1 MKLSSLRYLL
11 REGFRNLWQNR
22 FMSIASIGVL
32 VSCLLLTGFAYLV
45 FANVDHAFDW
55 VYGQNVVAVFVDLEN
70 TPEETAEVGEK
81 LKAITN
87 VASVEFVSKDKT
99 LEDMRD
105 ELPAET
111 FESMQGENN
120 PLQDTYIV
128 TLKDLDQF
136 EGTVSQLK
144 GISGVDDVRY
154 DGGIASM
161 LTKIRQVVLAVGA
174 GSFSCC
180 CWYPCLSLPTPS
192 S

>member
-144 GISGVDDVRY
+144 GVSGVDDVRY

-161 LTKIRQVVLAVGA
+161 LT
-174 GSFSCC
+174 
-180 CWYPCLSLPTPS
+180 S
-192 S
+192 SDCP

>member
-1 MKLSSLRYLL
+1 M
-11 REGFRNLWQNR
+11 
-22 FMSIASIGVL
+22 
-32 VSCLLLTGFAYLV
+32 
-45 FANVDHAFDW
+45 
-55 VYGQNVVAVFVDLEN
+55 
-70 TPEETAEVGEK
+70 GEK

-144 GISGVDDVRY
+144 GVSGVDDVRY

-161 LTKIRQVVLAVGA
+161 LTKIRQVVLAVGGWVILMLLLVSLFIIA
-174 GSFSCC
+174 NTIKLTVYNRRLEIYIMKSVGPPTGLSGSPSPSRAL
-180 CWYPCLSLPTPS
+180 CWACWPRCSPTASLPGCTASWPPCS
-192 S
+192 ASAFRLVR

>member
-55 VYGQNVVAVFVDLEN
+55 VYGQNVVAVFVDLES

-99 LEDMRD
+99 LRICGTSC
-105 ELPAET
+105 PPK
-111 FESMQGENN
+111 
-120 PLQDTYIV
+120 PLKACRGRTIPYRTPTSSPSRTWI
-128 TLKDLDQF
+128 
-136 EGTVSQLK
+136 SLK
-144 GISGVDDVRY
+144 GR
-154 DGGIASM
+154 
-161 LTKIRQVVLAVGA
+161 
-174 GSFSCC
+174 F
-180 CWYPCLSLPTPS
+180 PN
-192 S
+192 

>member
-55 VYGQNVVAVFVDLEN
+55 VYGQNVVAVFVDLES

-87 VASVEFVSKDKT
+87 VASVEF
-99 LEDMRD
+99 
-105 ELPAET
+105 P
-111 FESMQGENN
+111 
-120 PLQDTYIV
+120 
-128 TLKDLDQF
+128 
-136 EGTVSQLK
+136 
-144 GISGVDDVRY
+144 
-154 DGGIASM
+154 GGY
-161 LTKIRQVVLAVGA
+161 A
-174 GSFSCC
+174 GRAARRN
-180 CWYPCLSLPTPS
+180 L
-192 S
+192 